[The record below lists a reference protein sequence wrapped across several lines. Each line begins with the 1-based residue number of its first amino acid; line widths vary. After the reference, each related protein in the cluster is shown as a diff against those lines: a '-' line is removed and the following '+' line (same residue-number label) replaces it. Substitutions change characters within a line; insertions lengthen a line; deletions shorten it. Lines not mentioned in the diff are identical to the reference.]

1 MSGLAILVVDALVL
15 AALIHVTRRLS
26 RKPTAI
32 VGHAPLRGYINY
44 FQADPENAS
53 PAIQAAIDYTERL
66 RGGGISFI
74 ACLYPLGRSVELR
87 SGATLKGVEEDEE
100 EEP

>member
-44 FQADPENAS
+44 FRADPENAS
-53 PAIQAAIDYTERL
+53 PAIQAAIDYAASGGCIVFPDDTYYL
-66 RGGGISFI
+66 REPIT
-74 ACLYPLGRSVELR
+74 LR
-87 SGATLKGVEEDEE
+87 RGKRDE
-100 EEP
+100 